1 MEPREVDLQK
11 IALHDPI
18 AAYGLFLGVP
28 ITPYSFSISA
38 TFPTLAIPDM
48 TTTPPTVNAQVVEAD
63 MDVASQLA
71 QRTWIDNVTYALRL
85 PNAFTFN
92 GDRVPPGNIF
102 KPQFDAYLKQSPGI
116 DVQLQVL
123 GGPKYFLSV
132 DPVPLENVIDL
143 ICTPRW
149 PAGMPLYKNQ
159 AIRGFFTLVQSPGGL
174 PPGTATGGPPGQTGP
189 YTVIMT
195 FNCWQFLDVS
205 VDAIDVRTAIRKLRE
220 AGFCIPQIHCPDPR
234 G

>member
-38 TFPTLAIPDM
+38 SFPSLAVPN
-48 TTTPPTVNAQVVEAD
+48 PNASVPGNAQTIEAD
-63 MDVASQLA
+63 MDIASQLA
-71 QRTWIDNVTYALRL
+71 QRTWIDNVTYTLRL
-85 PNAFTFN
+85 PNAFTQN
-92 GDRVPPGNIF
+92 GDDPPGNIF
-102 KPQFDAYLKQSPGI
+102 KPQFDAFLKQSPGI

-132 DPVPLENVIDL
+132 DPVPIENVIDL

-174 PPGTATGGPPGQTGP
+174 PAGASSGGPPEQLGP